1 MLTPWKKLQQNF
13 ELKNHWWTYRNDD
26 VLLPNGNFGEYHYVH
41 TNGSAM
47 IIPILNDGKF
57 LLVNQFRYLMN
68 KTSLEF
74 PCGSVK
80 ENATYEET
88 AIRELAEET
97 QCTSD
102 EIFCIGEFN
111 PYNGVADEW
120 CKVFL
125 ARTLSPTK
133 VQHDESEEFEI
144 IHASKKEIDEK
155 ISRGIIWDGMTIAA
169 WMIAQSVV
177 Q

>member
-1 MLTPWKKLQQNF
+1 
-13 ELKNHWWTYRNDD
+13 
-26 VLLPNGNFGEYHYVH
+26 
-41 TNGSAM
+41 
-47 IIPILNDGKF
+47 
-57 LLVNQFRYLMN
+57 
-68 KTSLEF
+68 
-74 PCGSVK
+74 VK

-169 WMIAQSVV
+169 WMIAQSIV